1 MLIEVGYV
9 TCTSLLLQCVPHF
22 GKLAMF
28 HLQQELSQAL
38 KTQPFHGGRHPDLAD
53 LDVYG
58 VLQSIRGAS
67 VALAAYLVTFLALL
81 K

>member
-1 MLIEVGYV
+1 MR
-9 TCTSLLLQCVPHF
+9 
-22 GKLAMF
+22 K
-28 HLQQELSQAL
+28 SQAL

-58 VLQSIRGAS
+58 VLQSIRGTF
-67 VALAAYLVTFLALL
+67 VALAAFLVTFLWLL